1 MNAIYIAL
9 PFVQFALSLFLANI
23 VVASDPSNRVNRL
36 FTLFLLAMAAWGI
49 AIFGM
54 RDAFPDEP
62 LAFTREKIALAVI
75 PFTSVIFYHFTLRY
89 TDGKARNRTLI
100 LFYTLA
106 SASAVLA
113 MTNQVATGMAVK
125 FYGFA
130 PELGWAFGVVLLAA
144 YPPIFLSYKQL
155 NSVRRTE
162 TDERVRKQ
170 LTLLRLGIVALV
182 LGGTSD
188 FFPSLGLDIYPM
200 GIVGN
205 IFFVGLATWGVTRY
219 RLMEL
224 RLVLRRGLAYSAVSS
239 ALFAAY
245 GASFGAVFL
254 LAGSLSTPALVMTA
268 IGAIILVGVIIQPAI
283 SRLQVAVDRM
293 FFRERGDRVAGLARL
308 NELTKDI
315 TDFTAV
321 ASGITETVRRTVQA
335 DWVAIALPEDRR
347 GGFISIGSTL
357 NFDTPLN
364 LSRRG
369 IVISSLRKNRAISTV
384 EQLGQLETA
393 TAEQAEDDK
402 EIKLLKEAGAH
413 LLVPMDVG
421 GKLTGVMVL
430 GDRLVG
436 SDYDSED
443 FGFLSAAA
451 DQASIAVENAR
462 LYANTRREADERAA
476 VAELARVV
484 GSTLEMEDVMAR
496 CAHQVRTVINADR
509 VEITRV
515 DDDENLFSV
524 AYVEGTPI
532 SGWDRGA
539 QASTED
545 AHFHASLDYRR
556 GTLVDLASSESSR
569 SPVARA
575 ASGVGLRSMIAVPLI
590 SKEKIIGTL
599 NILSTDADAYAPE
612 DLELAQ
618 RIGAQVTNAIAN
630 SLLYEQALQ
639 LAEER
644 EARAR
649 LDAENLELQRINEM
663 KIQFLSMVSHELR
676 TPLTS
681 MMAFTDILKSN
692 KRGNLDDKDIDRLEV
707 IRRNGRR
714 LSLLIGDLL
723 DVSRIES
730 GALKLDISEFE
741 MNQMVEE
748 LNESFGPLVEEKKQ
762 TIKLDLPSD
771 IVTCFADRDR
781 IAQVI
786 SNLMSNA
793 SKYSPESK
801 EILVTM
807 RADDEMIYVSVKD
820 QGIGISEADQKQ
832 LFTSFFRADN
842 DATRAAPGTGLGL
855 VIVKG
860 IVEMHR
866 GKIWIE
872 SEYGNGTTANI
883 QFSRRCDLPDTES
896 PGSERLAE
904 RDTGNSGQAA

>member
-23 VVASDPSNRVNRL
+23 VVASDPSNRVNRV
-36 FTLFLLAMAAWGI
+36 FTLFLLAMAGWGI

-75 PFTSVIFYHFTLRY
+75 PFTSVFFYHFTLRY
-89 TDGKARNRTLI
+89 TQGSARNRTL
-100 LFYTLA
+100 LVFYALA
-106 SASAVLA
+106 TATAVLS
-113 MTNQVATGMAVK
+113 MTNQVATGMEVK

-130 PELGWAFGVVLLAA
+130 PELGWAFGLMLLAA
-144 YPPIFLSYKQL
+144 YPPIFASY
-155 NSVRRTE
+155 RRLGAVKKTE

-188 FFPSLGLDIYPM
+188 FIPSLGLDIYPM

-283 SRLQVAVDRM
+283 SRLQLAVDRM

-315 TDFTAV
+315 TDFGAV

-335 DWVAIALPEDRR
+335 DWAAIALPEGRQGGYVSIASTDR
-347 GGFISIGSTL
+347 FEA
-357 NFDTPLN
+357 PLT

-369 IVISSLRKNRAISTV
+369 NVISTLRRNRAISTIAELDV
-384 EQLGQLETA
+384 LESA
-393 TAEQAEDDK
+393 TGEESTEDR
-402 EIKLLKEAGAH
+402 ELKLLKESGAR

-421 GKLTGVMVL
+421 GRLTGVMVL
-430 GDRLVG
+430 GERLVG

-443 FGFLSAAA
+443 RGFLTAAA

-484 GSTLEMEDVMAR
+484 GSTLQTIDVLER
-496 CAHQVRTVINADR
+496 CAHQVRSLLNADR
-509 VEITRV
+509 VEITRI
-515 DDDENLFSV
+515 DDEERFFRI
-524 AYVEGTPI
+524 AHVEGLAI
-532 SGWDRGA
+532 QGWEQGSMS
-539 QASTED
+539 STED
-545 AHFHASLDYRR
+545 AHFQAALDYRR
-556 GTLVDLASSESSR
+556 GELIDLTSNEASR
-569 SPVARA
+569 SSAARA
-575 ASGVGLRSMIAVPLI
+575 AAKHGLQSMISVPLI

-599 NILSTDADAYAPE
+599 NILSLDADAYAPE

-649 LDAENLELQRINEM
+649 LDAENRELQRINEA

-681 MMAFTDILKSN
+681 MMAFADILKTN
-692 KRGNLDDKDIDRLEV
+692 KSGNLVEKDISRLDV

-730 GALKLDISEFE
+730 GALKLDISEFD

-748 LNESFGPLVEEKKQ
+748 LHESFVPLVEEKNQ
-762 TIKLDLPSD
+762 VVNVDMPSEV
-771 IVTCFADRDR
+771 ITCFADRDR
-781 IAQVI
+781 IAQVV

-801 EILVTM
+801 EILVKM
-807 RADDEMIYVSVKD
+807 WADADTIYVSVKD
-820 QGIGISEADQKQ
+820 EGIGISEEDQKQ

-842 DATRAAPGTGLGL
+842 DETRAAPGTGLGL

-872 SEYGNGTTANI
+872 SEYGHGTTANI
-883 QFSRRCDLPDTES
+883 QFSRRCDIPE
-896 PGSERLAE
+896 PGSPETDSTDAG
-904 RDTGNSGQAA
+904 DSDQAA